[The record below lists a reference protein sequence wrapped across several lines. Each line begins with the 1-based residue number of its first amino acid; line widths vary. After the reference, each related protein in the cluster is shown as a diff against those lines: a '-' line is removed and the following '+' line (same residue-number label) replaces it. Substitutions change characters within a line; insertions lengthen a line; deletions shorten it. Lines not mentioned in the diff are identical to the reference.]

1 LEPETIEKPIMIDL
15 STKFAG
21 LTLKSPVIVSS
32 SGLTNSIERIKKI
45 AAAGAGAVVMKSL
58 FEEQI
63 NYEVGNL
70 SAESDYPEAEDYVR
84 TYARENSLDNYLSLI
99 TEAKKF
105 VDIPVIASI
114 NCVSGDEW
122 IDFAKRIEDSG
133 ADALELNI
141 YFLPI
146 NKEKD
151 PREYEKAYLNLVA
164 EVKSKTAMPVIVKL
178 GPGFSNVT
186 WMVNQLYMR
195 GAAAVVLFNRFYAP
209 DIDTDDFTFGSAEVL
224 SSPAEL
230 RNSLRWIG
238 IVSSQVE
245 EIDLAASTGVH
256 SGMAVV
262 KQILA
267 GADAVQVCSVLYRNG
282 IDYIRD
288 MLTEMKKWME
298 KKGYETPDQFRDKMN
313 YSSLADPSVYERAQ
327 FIKYFSK
334 MH

>member
-1 LEPETIEKPIMIDL
+1 
-15 STKFAG
+15 
-21 LTLKSPVIVSS
+21 
-32 SGLTNSIERIKKI
+32 
-45 AAAGAGAVVMKSL
+45 MKSL

-63 NYEVGNL
+63 NHEVGTL
-70 SAESDYPEAEDYVR
+70 SSESDYPEAQDYIR

-99 TEAKKF
+99 TEAKGF

-122 IDFAKRIEDSG
+122 VDFAKRIEESG

-146 NKEKD
+146 DKDKD
-151 PREYEKAYLNLVA
+151 PREYEKVYLDLVA
-164 EVKSKTAMPVIVKL
+164 EVKSKISIPLIIKL

-186 WMVNQLYMR
+186 WMVNQLYRR

-209 DIDTDDFTFGSAEVL
+209 DIDTENFTFGSAEVL

-245 EIDLAASTGVH
+245 QMDLAASTGVH
-256 SGMAVV
+256 SGLAVV

-298 KKGYETPDQFRDKMN
+298 KKGYERPDQFRGKMN
-313 YSSLADPSVYERAQ
+313 YSNLADPSVYERAQ